1 MSPYFSA
8 RGLAITPGRFV
19 DEQAVES
26 NLDLEPSRILHVEG
40 HRLVIE
46 VAAKAPGD
54 GEPGLIGTVEG
65 QRRAD
70 QVR

>member
-1 MSPYFSA
+1 
-8 RGLAITPGRFV
+8 
-19 DEQAVES
+19 
-26 NLDLEPSRILHVEG
+26 
-40 HRLVIE
+40 